1 MLKKIMNEAFL
12 TVRITTTG
20 PLLIKS
26 GRATVGEANATPVL
40 TFRNDRQEVFIPGS
54 SLKGVFRSHVERVVG
69 SLKTHVICYP
79 FATEANNEAD
89 QEQRKRDY
97 RELCGEMFNKI
108 AKKDDDGKGKQ
119 RTKLLDTRKDLIYA
133 ASCPTCRLFG
143 STSFIGRI
151 AINDA
156 YLTPDTRE
164 IKELRDGVGI
174 DRLTGGASH
183 RAKFDLEV
191 VTTGVVFETDI
202 HLRNFELWQLGM
214 LFIVLQDMEDELI
227 PLGSGRSRGLGK
239 VKAEIVLQD
248 RPLRPGGV
256 VLSTIRDADAIEG
269 ADQLWGLGKWLDD
282 GSGKVLEN
290 DNLLELAFP
299 GNGDYGTWRDDLLTL
314 KPEVKHDQDPQ
325 KIRQQRIF
333 KDEALASLRAGTI
346 EQFIRRMKEWPTQPQ
361 LVATNRAGRS

>member
-26 GRATVGEANATPVL
+26 GITRVGEANATPVL
-40 TFRNDRQEVFIPGS
+40 TFRNDQQEVFIPGS
-54 SLKGVFRSHVERVVG
+54 SLKGVFRSHVERIVS
-69 SLKTHVICYP
+69 SLKTHVICHP
-79 FATEANNEAD
+79 FPTEANNEAD
-89 QEQRKRDY
+89 QEQRRRDY
-97 RELCGEMFNKI
+97 RESCGEMFNKI
-108 AKKDDDGKGKQ
+108 AKKDDDGQGKQ
-119 RTKLLDTRKDLIYA
+119 RTKRLDARKDLVYA

-156 YLTPDTRE
+156 YLTPDTKE

-183 RAKFDLEV
+183 GAKFDLEV
-191 VTTGVVFETDI
+191 VTTGVVFETNI
-202 HLRNFELWQLGM
+202 HVRNFELWQLGM

-239 VKAEIVLQD
+239 VKAEIVQQD
-248 RPLRPGGV
+248 RSSHPGGV
-256 VLSTIRDADAIEG
+256 VLSTIRDTDVAES

-282 GSGKVLEN
+282 GSNRALEN
-290 DNLLELAFP
+290 DSLLGLSFP

-314 KPEVKHDQDPQ
+314 TPEVKQSPHN
-325 KIRQQRIF
+325 IRLQRVF
-333 KDEALASLRAGTI
+333 KDDALTALRVGAMNH
-346 EQFIRRMKEWPTQPQ
+346 FIRRMKEWPTQPQ
-361 LVATNRAGRS
+361 LTAANRAGRS

>member
-79 FATEANNEAD
+79 FAAEGNNEAD

-97 RELCGEMFNKI
+97 RESCGEMFNKI

-119 RTKLLDTRKDLIYA
+119 RTKRLDARKDLIYA

-191 VTTGVVFETDI
+191 VTTGVEFETDI
-202 HLRNFELWQLGM
+202 HIRNFELWQLGM
-214 LFIVLQDMEDELI
+214 LFIVLQDMKDGLI
-227 PLGSGRSRGLGK
+227 SLGSGRSRGLGK
-239 VKAEIVLQD
+239 VKAEIVD
-248 RPLRPGGV
+248 GV
-256 VLSTIRDADAIEG
+256 MLSTIRDSEATESS
-269 ADQLWGLGKWLDD
+269 DQLWGLGRWLDD
-282 GSGKVLEN
+282 GSGKGLEK
-290 DNLLELAFP
+290 DDLLGLAFP
-299 GNGDYGTWRDDLLTL
+299 GNGEYGTWRNDLLTL
-314 KPEVKHDQDPQ
+314 SPVVKYDQNPQ
-325 KIRQQRIF
+325 KIRQQRVF
-333 KDEALASLRAGTI
+333 KDEALTSLRTGAI
-346 EQFIRRMKEWPTQPQ
+346 DQFIHRMKEWPTQPQ

>member
-26 GRATVGEANATPVL
+26 GIVTVGEANATPVL
-40 TFRNDRQEVFIPGS
+40 TFRNGQQEVFIPGS
-54 SLKGVFRSHVERVVG
+54 SLKGVFRSHIERVVG
-69 SLKTHVICYP
+69 SLKTHVVCYP
-79 FATEANNEAD
+79 FSVEANNEAD
-89 QEQRKRDY
+89 QEQIRRDY
-97 RELCGEMFNKI
+97 RESCGEMFNKI

-119 RTKLLDTRKDLIYA
+119 RSKRLDTRKDLIYA
-133 ASCPTCRLFG
+133 ASCPVCRLFG

-156 YLTPDTRE
+156 YLTPDTTA

-191 VTTGVVFETDI
+191 VTTGITFETDI
-202 HLRNFELWQLGM
+202 HIRNFELWQLGM
-214 LFIVLQDMEDELI
+214 LFIVLQDMEEELI

-239 VKAEIVLQD
+239 VKAEIVD
-248 RPLRPGGV
+248 GV
-256 VLSTIRDADAIEG
+256 VLSTIRDAEASEST
-269 ADQLWGLGKWLDD
+269 DQLWGLGKWLDD
-282 GSGKVLEN
+282 GSGKALAN
-290 DNLLELAFP
+290 DDLLGLKFP

-314 KPEVKHDQDPQ
+314 NPEVKHDQEAQ
-325 KIRQQRIF
+325 GIRQQHVF
-333 KDEALASLRAGTI
+333 KDKALVSLRAGTI